1 MYSFN
6 AHDIF
11 EYTFKNFMDIYG
23 AFVQSVFN
31 FFSNEKI
38 PFENK
43 YYNMS
48 IKTRQKGS
56 QILGNIVEIEI
67 YQVKFIK

>member
-1 MYSFN
+1 M
-6 AHDIF
+6 F

-23 AFVQSVFN
+23 AFVQGIFN
-31 FFSNEKI
+31 FFSSEEI

-48 IKTRQKGS
+48 NKNRQKGA
-56 QILGNIVEIEI
+56 QLLGNILEMEI
-67 YQVKFIK
+67 YKVKLIK